1 MKKIVMLLILVS
13 LSITAFAD
21 VADNH
26 GYEADAPSPWAAAAV
41 DTAIKNQLVPES
53 LQRNYRESIT
63 REQFCELAFEL
74 LWRNNDEAASFG
86 VIESAFP
93 DTDSIQVNYLHYLG
107 IIDGRADWSRGLGYH
122 IVFEPEAPIHRQEAA
137 KILDK
142 IYDILIPNEERSEA
156 PTVVYTDDAEIED
169 WARGY
174 VYSIT
179 NRGIMNGSGKFE
191 INGVEYNPF
200 GPYEGYTVE
209 QAIVT
214 MQRLEMQ
221 MPLNS

>member
-1 MKKIVMLLILVS
+1 MKKILVMLLILVS

-26 GYEADAPSPWAAAAV
+26 GYEADAPSPWAEAAV
-41 DTAIKNQLVPES
+41 NTAIKNQLVPES
-53 LQRNYRESIT
+53 LQGNYRERIT

-74 LWRNNDEAASFG
+74 LQRNTDGAASFG

-93 DTDSIQVNYLHYLG
+93 DTDSIKVNYLHYLG
-107 IIDGRADWSRGLGYH
+107 IIDGRAYWTRGLGYH
-122 IVFEPEAPIHRQEAA
+122 IVFEPDDLIPRQEAA

-142 IYDILIPNEERSEA
+142 IYDILIPNEERNET
-156 PTVVYTDDAEIED
+156 PTALYTDDAEIED

-200 GPYEGYTVE
+200 GPYVGYTIE

-221 MPLNS
+221 MPLN

>member
-1 MKKIVMLLILVS
+1 MKKILVIFLILTS
-13 LSITAFAD
+13 FSITAFANTIPEEYD
-21 VADNH
+21 ADT
-26 GYEADAPSPWAAAAV
+26 PSLWAAAAV

-53 LQRNYRESIT
+53 LQGNYREPIT

-74 LWRNNDEAASFG
+74 LWRIPDGATAFG

-93 DTDSIQVNYLHYLG
+93 DTDSVKVNYLHYLG
-107 IIDGRADWSRGLGYH
+107 IIDGRAEWSRGLGEH
-122 IVFEPEAPIHRQEAA
+122 IVFEPDALIHRQEAA

-142 IYDILIPNEERSEA
+142 IYDILIPNEERCETPA
-156 PTVVYTDDAEIED
+156 VLYTDDAEIDD

-191 INGVEYNPF
+191 INGVKYNPF

-214 MQRLEMQ
+214 MQRLEMRI
-221 MPLNS
+221 PLN

>member
-1 MKKIVMLLILVS
+1 MKKILVMLLILAS
-13 LSITAFAD
+13 LSTTAFAD
-21 VADNH
+21 TIPEEYNADT
-26 GYEADAPSPWAAAAV
+26 PSPWAEAAV

-53 LQRNYRESIT
+53 LQRNYMERIT

-74 LWRNNDEAASFG
+74 LRRNTDGAASFG

-93 DTDSIQVNYLHYLG
+93 DTDSIKVNYLHYLG
-107 IIDGRADWSRGLGYH
+107 IIDGRSYWTRGLGYH
-122 IVFEPEAPIHRQEAA
+122 VVFEPDDLIPRQEAA

-142 IYDILIPNEERSEA
+142 IYDILIPNEERNET
-156 PTVVYTDDAEIED
+156 PTVLYTDDAEIED

-191 INGVEYNPF
+191 INGVAYNPF
-200 GPYEGYTVE
+200 GPYESYTIE

-214 MQRLEMQ
+214 MQRLEMR
-221 MPLNS
+221 MPLN